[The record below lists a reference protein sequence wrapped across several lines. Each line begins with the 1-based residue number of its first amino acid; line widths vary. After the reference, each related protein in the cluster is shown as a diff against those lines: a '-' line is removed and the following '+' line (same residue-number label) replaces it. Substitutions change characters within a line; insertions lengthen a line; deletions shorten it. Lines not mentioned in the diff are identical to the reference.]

1 MSPVYYLKLHLFRR
15 KWRRLNR
22 HNSTYLKNYCDIAKI
37 TVDKKTY
44 GVLNVSSFSPN
55 DERLR
60 IGAYCSIAP
69 GVWFL
74 LGGEHQ
80 LHSISTYPFKV
91 MCFGFP
97 REAGSKGDIV
107 VGDDVWIGTNAVI
120 CSGVTIGQGAV
131 VAAGSVVTKDV
142 PPYAIVGGNP
152 ARVISYRFDE
162 RLRNELMKIDL
173 ISLFD
178 SFTRENIEKVYT
190 DLTEDLL
197 KKLIAGG
204 NDES

>member
-22 HNSTYLKNYCDIAKI
+22 HNGTFVKDLCDMTKI
-37 TVDKKTY
+37 TVGKKTY
-44 GVLNVSSFSPN
+44 GILNVSEYSPN

-60 IGAYCSIAP
+60 IGSYCSIAP

-74 LGGEHQ
+74 LGSEHQ

-131 VAAGSVVTKDV
+131 VAAGAVVTKDV

-152 ARVISYRFDE
+152 ARVIKYRFDE
-162 RLRNELMKIDL
+162 RLRNRLAAVDL
-173 ISLFD
+173 VSLLD
-178 SFTRENIEKVYT
+178 SFTRENIDMVYGDLSAEVLEKLGV
-190 DLTEDLL
+190 
-197 KKLIAGG
+197 
-204 NDES
+204 